1 MKKLALTKVRREHIF
16 FTVLGFMLLSLLIT
30 SLLAYSEDEEK
41 EKGTKA
47 PITIMQNQT
56 KWSNVKDNQLLKS
69 TLQNEI
75 AAWNSAG
82 KSIQFKINTPQKNT
96 YIGYYKREGEWQ
108 LKGDSNQNKTF
119 VLRQDGSEV
128 TLDFDGKKEQFD
140 PSEFFFLLP
149 IKHYSLLSSILE
161 KNAYELI
168 QWTPNG
174 LGWDVNIRTSSET
187 LDTTFKEYL
196 SDYINTNELIDKNA
210 LESYTLH
217 YYLHI
222 GGHKKIDTVQF
233 FLEKNGAPLE
243 DLSFHF

>member
-1 MKKLALTKVRREHIF
+1 MKKLALTKVRREHVF
-16 FTVLGFMLLSLLIT
+16 FAVLGFMLVLLLIT
-30 SLLAYSEDEEK
+30 SLLNYSEGERK
-41 EKGTKA
+41 EKSLRA
-47 PITIMQNQT
+47 PVPMVQNET
-56 KWSNVKDNQLLKS
+56 NWSKVKDNQLLIS

-75 AAWNSAG
+75 AAWNSAE
-82 KSIQFKINTPQKNT
+82 KSIQFKVNTPQKNT
-96 YIGYYKREGEWQ
+96 YIGYYKKDQEWQ
-108 LKGDSNQNKTF
+108 IKGDSNQNKSF

-161 KNAYELI
+161 KNSYELV
-168 QWTPNG
+168 QWTPKG

-222 GGHKKIDTVQF
+222 GHEKIDTVQF